1 LYHNQKQNIMKLTK
15 KQLQNNMLDF
25 TNSREDLIEVELF
38 SGHFQ
43 LWLNGVIVKSTK
55 TLKPIQDKLNF
66 LTSI

>member
-1 LYHNQKQNIMKLTK
+1 MKLTK

>member
-1 LYHNQKQNIMKLTK
+1 MKLTR
-15 KQLQNNMLDF
+15 QLLESQGLEF

-43 LWLNGVIVKSTK
+43 LFLNGVIVKSTK
-55 TLKPIQDKLNF
+55 TLKPIQEKLNF